1 MTEATDESEATV
13 EPEVTEAPEAAVEPE
28 APEATVEPEA
38 AEEPE
43 AAVEPEAA
51 EETAAADEPAAA
63 ETPAAQPTQGD
74 VETPKSNRS
83 VVAIAVLSV
92 LLVAC
97 IGCLAW
103 MLLRSPKSGDPADTT
118 APAQT
123 VDVAKAEAFP
133 DGFDFGAIDLDEYI
147 KLGDYDGITVALT
160 TSSEITEKDVADYVA
175 NVLAQNT
182 FTVNVDRPAQNGDV
196 LIIDYAG
203 SIDGELFEG
212 GLAQDQEIT
221 LGAGGFIPGF
231 EDGIVGMR
239 AGETKTVT
247 ATFPQDYGVDELNGK
262 AAQFEITVS
271 SVAEKRDPE
280 YTDEFVKEVLDFDSI
295 EAYEEYVRGVLAD
308 QRAQTIDSEK
318 QSAVLTRISGGATVL
333 KYPEG
338 LAESYAAQQIASAR
352 SYADMY
358 GVDYDTS
365 GFIYAKF

>member
-1 MTEATDESEATV
+1 
-13 EPEVTEAPEAAVEPE
+13 
-28 APEATVEPEA
+28 
-38 AEEPE
+38 
-43 AAVEPEAA
+43 
-51 EETAAADEPAAA
+51 
-63 ETPAAQPTQGD
+63 
-74 VETPKSNRS
+74 
-83 VVAIAVLSV
+83 
-92 LLVAC
+92 
-97 IGCLAW
+97 
-103 MLLRSPKSGDPADTT
+103 MLLRSPRSGDPADT
-118 APAQT
+118 APAET

-212 GLAQDQEIT
+212 GLAQDREIT

-280 YTDEFVKEVLDFDSI
+280 YTDEFVKQVLDFDSI

-358 GVDYDTS
+358 GVDYDTFVQQGIGMTAAAYEQS
-365 GFIYAKF
+365 VLEDAREYVKETMVLFAVAKAENLMPTEEERVMELYTFLSYYGYEELGAMCEDYGLSEAYVHNLIDTSLTTNAALDFVVEHATYIGAE